1 MTPASRYF
9 AGRSALAASA
19 GSCAGHGDTKTGN
32 RASAKAARRVICVKM
47 LMVSPQLLP
56 EESGASGGP
65 AATRIKMT

>member
-1 MTPASRYF
+1 V
-9 AGRSALAASA
+9 
-19 GSCAGHGDTKTGN
+19 N
-32 RASAKAARRVICVKM
+32 M